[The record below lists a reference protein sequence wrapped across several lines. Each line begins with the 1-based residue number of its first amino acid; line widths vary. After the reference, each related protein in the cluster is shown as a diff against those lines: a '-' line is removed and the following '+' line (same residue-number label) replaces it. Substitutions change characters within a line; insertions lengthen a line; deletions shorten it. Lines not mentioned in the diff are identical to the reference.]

1 MGELLDAVDLVMG
14 LDYSQLYLRG
24 WSDFEPEGGIG
35 PVAERAIGSPERVA
49 GDGWVIVVIS
59 PHRNNFD
66 MQVRVERWTGPPPDD
81 LDEWQE
87 AVEGPLTVE
96 GGLLWLDSPT
106 MTPVSTPVPD
116 GHYAAR
122 VCGRGFVKR
131 GDTPTT
137 TPGDV
142 WRVQIWPAVQVRR
155 LRAWTGSVD
164 A

>member
-1 MGELLDAVDLVMG
+1 MARMGELLDAVDLVMG

-87 AVEGPLTVE
+87 AVE
-96 GGLLWLDSPT
+96 
-106 MTPVSTPVPD
+106 VP
-116 GHYAAR
+116 
-122 VCGRGFVKR
+122 
-131 GDTPTT
+131 
-137 TPGDV
+137 
-142 WRVQIWPAVQVRR
+142 
-155 LRAWTGSVD
+155 
-164 A
+164 